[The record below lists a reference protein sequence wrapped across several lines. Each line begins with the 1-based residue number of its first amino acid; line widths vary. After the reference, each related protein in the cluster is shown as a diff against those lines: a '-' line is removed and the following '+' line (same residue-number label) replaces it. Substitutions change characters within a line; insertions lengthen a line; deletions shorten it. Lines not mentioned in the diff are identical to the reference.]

1 VKSFSYNIHRYVKK
15 KVRTFKP
22 DMEVDAFKSSYR
34 EAEIRRMRV
43 QGQSRQK
50 LSKTPSQLIKS

>member
-1 VKSFSYNIHRYVKK
+1 
-15 KVRTFKP
+15 
-22 DMEVDAFKSSYR
+22 MEVDAFKSSYR